1 MKEWQHDCNITIK
14 EEPYIN
20 NLSRF
25 TVYQDDKLIGSFY
38 PLHIDEM
45 NWLIAELDKGVCP
58 VCDGW
63 EVKMKDKCEWRKA
76 SEDPFLETW

>member
-1 MKEWQHDCNITIK
+1 MREWEHDCNITIK

-25 TVYQDDKLIGSFY
+25 TVYQNEILLGSFY

-45 NWLIAELDKGVCP
+45 VWLVGELDKGVCP
-58 VCDGW
+58 VCEGW
-63 EVKMKDKCEWRKA
+63 EEKMKDKCEWRKG
-76 SEDPFLETW
+76 DHNPFLETW